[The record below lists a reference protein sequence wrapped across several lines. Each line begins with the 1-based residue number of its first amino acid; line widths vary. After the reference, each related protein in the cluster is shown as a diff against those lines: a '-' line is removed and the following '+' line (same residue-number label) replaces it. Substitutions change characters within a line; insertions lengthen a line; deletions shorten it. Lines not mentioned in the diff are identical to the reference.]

1 MWESQQLLRMT
12 DMGIGQIFGLSG
24 GLILD
29 LGFRIV
35 AALLILALLDYAFQR
50 WDYEKNLKMTR
61 QEIKEELKQHEGD
74 PQIRSRIRSIQR
86 ETAQRRMMDDVAE
99 SDVVVT
105 NPTHIAVALRYDP
118 ATMVAPV
125 VVAKGQRLIAEKIK
139 ELARQAGVSVV
150 ENKPLARSLFKA
162 VQIGREIP
170 AELFKATA
178 EVLAFV
184 FQLKRKNRGE
194 EVGA

>member
-61 QEIKEELKQHEGD
+61 QEIKEELKQHEGI
-74 PQIRSRIRSIQR
+74 PRSARASGQFSERPRS
-86 ETAQRRMMDDVAE
+86 D
-99 SDVVVT
+99 
-105 NPTHIAVALRYDP
+105 
-118 ATMVAPV
+118 
-125 VVAKGQRLIAEKIK
+125 G
-139 ELARQAGVSVV
+139 
-150 ENKPLARSLFKA
+150 
-162 VQIGREIP
+162 
-170 AELFKATA
+170 
-178 EVLAFV
+178 
-184 FQLKRKNRGE
+184 
-194 EVGA
+194 